1 MYCNIY
7 PIDNRNAYVIIGH
20 VKGNSIMDTQNIQHK
35 RPLNAKEIIYL
46 ILCLLN
52 TVYGILVRAIHTKHI
67 SFVIWI
73 GIGFFFL
80 VCYFMSRKHI
90 MRKLPSLL
98 RFLVL
103 LVLIAGLALFTF
115 LEAKVISGFTSVP
128 PEGLDYIIVLGA
140 KVYGD
145 EPSPSL
151 RYRLDAAYEYMTE
164 NKNTLCILSGGQG
177 KDEDFPEAEIMYDYL
192 IGKGIDEKRLI
203 TEALSLDTAEN
214 IENSKRYITKKGSA
228 VGIVTNNYHV
238 YRACRTAEA
247 LGMEKVY
254 GIPSRSPFWF
264 IPHNMMK
271 EFLSLLKAFVTGN
284 I

>member
-214 IENSKRYITKKGSA
+214 IENSSRYITKKGA
-228 VGIVTNNYHV
+228 GVGIVTNNYHV

-254 GIPSRSPFWF
+254 GIPARSPFWF